1 MIRKPDVSE
10 NVTMQKIVNIASL
23 RRSFMHRKAKT
34 SSNYVQFVGHLT
46 IQKKK
51 KKFSA
56 QKYAKFFGII
66 GKLSCFYIH
75 NDPLSEQI

>member
-1 MIRKPDVSE
+1 
-10 NVTMQKIVNIASL
+10 
-23 RRSFMHRKAKT
+23 MHRKAKT

>member
-1 MIRKPDVSE
+1 
-10 NVTMQKIVNIASL
+10 
-23 RRSFMHRKAKT
+23 MHRKAKT

-56 QKYAKFFGII
+56 QKYAKSFGII
-66 GKLSCFYIH
+66 GKLEAFFDAEISLYV
-75 NDPLSEQI
+75 